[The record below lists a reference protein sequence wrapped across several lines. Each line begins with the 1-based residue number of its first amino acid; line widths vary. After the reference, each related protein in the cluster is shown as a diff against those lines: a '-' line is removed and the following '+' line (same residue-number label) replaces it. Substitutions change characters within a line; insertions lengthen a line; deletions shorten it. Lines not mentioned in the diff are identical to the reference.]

1 MTARERKDKMI
12 AAGVTLAVALALIL
26 FLLFNS
32 LTWNQKALVQNQ
44 EIPEPEE
51 EEIFL
56 DPQLLNLGEEEAVAH
71 DQPAPNPQG
80 EPEPAETDNDR
91 LVIPGENPKPAPLKE
106 KLVSTPKESEV
117 KTVEPKATDK
127 ERQKITSTMAKGFS
141 SQSGKPD
148 GKDGSAGSG
157 GEGLGI
163 VGSARGRVF
172 RGCPA
177 PDVTLRH
184 KLTVTV
190 NVTVDEHGSVVS
202 ASARGGASAE
212 IRRACERAALQARW
226 SPKKGAGETRGTI
239 TFTITPRI

>member
-1 MTARERKDKMI
+1 MTAREKKDRMI
-12 AAGVTLAVALALIL
+12 AAGVTFVVALAMLL

-32 LTWNQKALVQNQ
+32 LTWNRAALAQTVT
-44 EIPEPEE
+44 PEEQEE
-51 EEIFL
+51 EEILL
-56 DPQLLNLGEEEAVAH
+56 DPELLNLGEEDAVTH
-71 DQPAPNPQG
+71 DEPAPNPQG

-91 LVIPGENPKPAPLKE
+91 LVVPGKNPKPAPLKE
-106 KLVSTPKESEV
+106 KLVSTPKESAV

-127 ERQKITSTMAKGFS
+127 EREKITSKMAKGFS

-172 RGCPA
+172 KGCPA

-190 NVTVDEHGSVVS
+190 NVTVNEQGSVIA
-202 ASARGGASAE
+202 ASARGGASAG
-212 IRRACERAALQARW
+212 IRRACERAAMRARW

>member
-1 MTARERKDKMI
+1 MTARERKDKMT
-12 AAGVTLAVALALIL
+12 AAGATLLVALALLL

-32 LTWNQKALVQNQ
+32 LTWNRAALTQAS
-44 EIPEPEE
+44 IPDEQEE

-56 DPQLLNLGEEEAVAH
+56 EPELLNLGEEDAVTH
-71 DQPAPNPQG
+71 DEPAPNPQG

-106 KLVSTPKESEV
+106 KLVSTPKESDV
-117 KTVEPKATDK
+117 KATEPKATDK
-127 ERQKITSTMAKGFS
+127 EREKITSTMAKGFS

-172 RGCPA
+172 KGCPA

-190 NVTVDEHGSVVS
+190 NVTVNEQGTVTA
-202 ASARGGASAE
+202 ASAQGGATAE
-212 IRRACERAALQARW
+212 IRRACEKAAMRAQW

-239 TFTITPRI
+239 TFTITPRV

>member
-12 AAGVTLAVALALIL
+12 AAGVTLVAALALLL
-26 FLLFNS
+26 FLLFTTM
-32 LTWNQKALVQNQ
+32 TWNREALAQQ
-44 EIPEPEE
+44 LTAPEEPEE

-56 DPQLLNLGEEEAVAH
+56 DPELLNLGEEQSVH
-71 DQPAPNPQG
+71 RDQPAPNPQG
-80 EPEPAETDNDR
+80 EPEPAETNNDR

-141 SQSGKPD
+141 SQNGKPD

-157 GEGLGI
+157 GGGLGI

-172 RGCPA
+172 NGCPA
-177 PDVTLRH
+177 PRH

-190 NVTVDEHGSVVS
+190 NVTVNEQGNVVS
-202 ASARGGASAE
+202 ATAQGGASAE
-212 IRRACERAALQARW
+212 IRRACERAAMRARW